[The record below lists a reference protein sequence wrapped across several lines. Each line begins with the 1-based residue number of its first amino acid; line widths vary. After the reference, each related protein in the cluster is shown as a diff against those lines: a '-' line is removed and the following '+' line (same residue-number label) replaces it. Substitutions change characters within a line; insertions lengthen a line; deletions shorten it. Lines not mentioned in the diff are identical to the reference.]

1 LAIVLALTA
10 IAFKSAQSETFT
22 VLHSFTGTPDG
33 AIPYGSLVRGADGT
47 LYGTTY
53 AGGAYDRGTVF
64 EIDIAGKATVLYSFT
79 GSRDGGSPWAGL
91 VRNAAGNLYGTTY
104 AGGEHGAG
112 TVFKVDKAGTETV
125 LYSFGATKKD
135 GAFPF
140 AGLIVDEEGNFYGTT
155 QLGGSLGLGTA
166 FELQPS
172 GRETVLHQFAGAPDG
187 AYPYGALV
195 RDQAGNLYG
204 TTLNGGRYKQCSSG
218 SGFGCGTVFKLDK
231 TGKETILHSFGGTAK
246 DGALPYAGLV
256 LDSSNTLCGTTNGG
270 GPSTDGTVFQLDVT
284 GKEKV
289 LHSFTAG
296 RDGSHPFAGLVRDS
310 ENNLY
315 GTAFFGGV
323 HNGTVFR
330 VSKQGDVTVLHT
342 FSQRKD
348 GQNPFGGLT
357 RDAAGNLY
365 GSTSTGGTGC
375 CGTIFQLAP

>member
-1 LAIVLALTA
+1 LGGPLVL
-10 IAFKSAQSETFT
+10 
-22 VLHSFTGTPDG
+22 
-33 AIPYGSLVRGADGT
+33 
-47 LYGTTY
+47 
-53 AGGAYDRGTVF
+53 
-64 EIDIAGKATVLYSFT
+64 
-79 GSRDGGSPWAGL
+79 
-91 VRNAAGNLYGTTY
+91 
-104 AGGEHGAG
+104 
-112 TVFKVDKAGTETV
+112 GTE
-125 LYSFGATKKD
+125 
-135 GAFPF
+135 
-140 AGLIVDEEGNFYGTT
+140 I
-155 QLGGSLGLGTA
+155 
-166 FELQPS
+166 ELQPS

-204 TTLNGGRYKQCSSG
+204 TTLNGGRYKQCSIG